1 MKNPFNPGDHKQL
14 TFQVTADKLARF
26 ETGVVH
32 EVYGTFALGQDAE
45 WTCRQFVLD
54 MKEEGEEGI
63 GTFLTVDHVSPAP
76 LGCEVV
82 ITATLEEVKGKEV
95 ICLYEAHHQDR
106 LLAKGRTGQKI
117 INKARFDAYLDTLK
131 TES

>member
-1 MKNPFNPGDHKQL
+1 MKNPFQPGDQKQL
-14 TFQVTADKLARF
+14 VFQVTEDKLARF
-26 ETGVVH
+26 ETGIVH

-45 WTCRQFVLD
+45 WTCRQFVLE

-63 GTFLTVDHVSPAP
+63 GTFLTVDHVSPAL

-82 ITATLEEVKGKEV
+82 ITATLEAVNGKEV
-95 ICLYEAHHQDR
+95 ICSYEAHHKDR

-117 INKARFDAYLDTLK
+117 LNKARFDAYLDSLK
-131 TES
+131 NEA